1 MEKIG
6 KVEIKSSQTSQKY
19 LTTCPKCG
27 AVLVFTETDLHS
39 FLDYKRIVCP
49 DCGRNIIVMTFIPH
63 MGRLILQKDVK
74 RISLK
79 KYRKLKAKFA
89 EPPTPP
95 AYMPEKIVIEISVPK
110 KYHEENSETEVV
122 KDA

>member
-1 MEKIG
+1 
-6 KVEIKSSQTSQKY
+6 
-19 LTTCPKCG
+19 
-27 AVLVFTETDLHS
+27 
-39 FLDYKRIVCP
+39 
-49 DCGRNIIVMTFIPH
+49 

-79 KYRKLKAKFA
+79 KYRKLKAEFA

-95 AYMPEKIVIEISVPK
+95 ACMPEKIVIEIKIKK